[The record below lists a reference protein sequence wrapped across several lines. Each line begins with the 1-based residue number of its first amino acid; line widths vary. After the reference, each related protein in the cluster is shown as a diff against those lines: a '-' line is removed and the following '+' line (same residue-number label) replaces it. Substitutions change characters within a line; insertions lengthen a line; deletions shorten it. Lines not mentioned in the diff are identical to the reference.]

1 MRKFIFFYRT
11 KEISQIRHLASNQKK
26 MWYHIKLSEVIQD
39 GNVIVGG
46 VVAVDGINKVVDS
59 VVNVG
64 NVNVGGVNV
73 GVVQKSR
80 T

>member
-1 MRKFIFFYRT
+1 MEKIHNFIEQ
-11 KEISQIRHLASNQKK
+11 KISQIRHFYQNE
-26 MWYHIKLSEVIQD
+26 MWYHIILSEVLQD

-46 VVAVDGINKVVDS
+46 VVAAVVINGVVDS

-64 NVNVGGVNV
+64 DVNVGGVNV